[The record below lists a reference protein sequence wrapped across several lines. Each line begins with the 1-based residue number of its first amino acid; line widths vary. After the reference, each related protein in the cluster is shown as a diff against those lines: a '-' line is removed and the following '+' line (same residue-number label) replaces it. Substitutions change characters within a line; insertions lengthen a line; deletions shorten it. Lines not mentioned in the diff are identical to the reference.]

1 METQAV
7 QKNILGTE
15 KIGKLLA
22 KFAIPGIVSMV
33 VNSLYNIVD
42 QIFIGQGVGYLGN
55 GATNVIFPMTIMS
68 MAFALL
74 LGDGAASYLSLML
87 GKRKEKEAAKGAA
100 AGIVCIVGIG
110 ILLAAIYLIFMEP
123 LCRLF
128 GATESILPYALDYGR
143 IIAIGLPF
151 GSICCGFAS
160 IIRADGDPKFN
171 MIGLLTGCVL
181 NVIFDPVFIFLFHWG
196 VKGAALATIMGQIA
210 NACLNLYYINRKM
223 KSVTLNREVFQSCL
237 GTMPEIAKLGVSS
250 FISQLAVVF
259 VIAVQNNVLVKYGA
273 MSKYGADIPMTAL
286 GVTMKVFNILL
297 SVIMGLSGGS
307 QPILGYNY
315 GSRQYDRVK
324 KTFRYVVTIST
335 VVLCIAFLIFQ
346 TMPMTIISIFG
357 SDSDVYNEFAIKC
370 LKIFLLMLPI
380 GALQM
385 TSGVF
390 FQALGYPVQS
400 SIVSLA
406 KQIVFQI
413 PAMLILSSIMGVEGA
428 LWAGPVG
435 DSLSFL
441 CTLILLLVYWKKIF
455 AEQPTVQEI
464 KEKDADMEVLPKI
477 RTNEDKPLIITIS
490 RSYGAGGRAVGKT
503 LASRLGISYYDT
515 EVLTEAAH
523 KSGID
528 KEYLEFAD
536 EKTASHLMMYSAV
549 ASAGIQSQEL
559 ETLRKVAEQAQHE
572 VIESIASQGSCVIVG
587 RRADQILKNDHNLL
601 RVFITMP
608 LEERIQLVSGRDGL
622 SQKEARRKIQRVDKE
637 RADYYNS
644 VSDTGWGTPENY
656 DICMDLGNIGT
667 ENAVNILLQMVQ
679 MRQK

>member
-1 METQAV
+1 
-7 QKNILGTE
+7 
-15 KIGKLLA
+15 
-22 KFAIPGIVSMV
+22 
-33 VNSLYNIVD
+33 
-42 QIFIGQGVGYLGN
+42 
-55 GATNVIFPMTIMS
+55 
-68 MAFALL
+68 
-74 LGDGAASYLSLML
+74 
-87 GKRKEKEAAKGAA
+87 
-100 AGIVCIVGIG
+100 
-110 ILLAAIYLIFMEP
+110 
-123 LCRLF
+123 
-128 GATESILPYALDYGR
+128 
-143 IIAIGLPF
+143 
-151 GSICCGFAS
+151 
-160 IIRADGDPKFN
+160 
-171 MIGLLTGCVL
+171 
-181 NVIFDPVFIFLFHWG
+181 
-196 VKGAALATIMGQIA
+196 
-210 NACLNLYYINRKM
+210 
-223 KSVTLNREVFQSCL
+223 
-237 GTMPEIAKLGVSS
+237 
-250 FISQLAVVF
+250 
-259 VIAVQNNVLVKYGA
+259 
-273 MSKYGADIPMTAL
+273 
-286 GVTMKVFNILL
+286 
-297 SVIMGLSGGS
+297 
-307 QPILGYNY
+307 
-315 GSRQYDRVK
+315 VK